1 MELILLFGTIA
12 VLLVIG
18 TGVGMSIG
26 IPSLLYLVFVLDIP
40 AASITRRLIESL
52 NNFPILAAPLFILA
66 GNLMNAGGVTDRVF
80 DFAHKLLRGVPAGL
94 AHSNIVASIVFS
106 GMSGSA
112 LADAGGLGAVEI
124 KAMRDH
130 GYSDTLSVGV
140 TGGSSIIGPI
150 IPPSIPAVVYAV
162 TAGVSVGRLFVA
174 GIVPGLL
181 MGLLLAALVIF
192 LASKEKPLEMEPSK
206 IKEVA
211 VSFLHSMPGLFAIFI
226 ILGGIISGLFT
237 PTEAAAV
244 AVVYVLLIGR
254 FLYREL
260 TWRRF
265 IACVET
271 SALTMVKVSFLIV
284 TAALFGNIMI
294 RENVAL
300 KLSTILTEVVVNPIL
315 ILILINVLMLI
326 LGTFMEQLAAIM
338 IVTPI
343 FMPVIIA
350 LGMSPVQFGVIVVL
364 NLMIGLLTPP
374 VGIVLYTLSE
384 VSGLPLDK
392 TVRAVLPFLVPLIM
406 VLLLITFVPWFTLAL
421 PSLFWG

>member
-1 MELILLFGTIA
+1 MELLLLFLSIGILIA
-12 VLLVIG
+12 VG
-18 TGVGMSIG
+18 AGVGMSIG
-26 IPSLLYLVFVLDIP
+26 VPSLVYLLVVLGIPP
-40 AASITRRLIESL
+40 AAIARRLIESL

-66 GNLMNAGGVTDRVF
+66 GNLMNAGGITDRVF
-80 DFAHKLLRGVPAGL
+80 SFAHRLLKGVPAGL
-94 AHSNIVASIVFS
+94 AQANIVASIIFS

-112 LADAGGLGAVEI
+112 LADAGGLGSVEI

-130 GYSDTLSVGV
+130 GYSDRLSVGV

-162 TAGVSVGRLFVA
+162 NAGVSVGRLFVA

-181 MGLLLAALVIF
+181 MGILLALQVAWI
-192 LASKEKPLEMEPSK
+192 ARKEDIERLHGSPFREL
-206 IKEVA
+206 IR
-211 VSFLHSMPGLFAIFI
+211 SFVQSLPGLFAIVI
-226 ILGGIISGLFT
+226 ILGGIVSGLFT

-244 AVVYVLLIGR
+244 AAIYVTLIG
-254 FLYREL
+254 LLVYREL
-260 TWRRF
+260 TWTKF
-265 IACVET
+265 VQCVRT
-271 SALTMVKVSFLIV
+271 SAITMIKVSFLIV

-300 KLSTILTEVVVNPIL
+300 KLSRVLIDVVANPFL
-315 ILILINVLMLI
+315 ILLIINALMLI

-343 FMPVIIA
+343 FLPIVVQ
-350 LGMSPVQFGVIVVL
+350 LGMSPIHFGVVVVL

-384 VSGLPLDK
+384 VSGLSLAK
-392 TVRAVLPFLVPLIM
+392 TIRAVLPFLLPLVA
-406 VLLLITFVPWFTLAL
+406 VLLLITFIPWLTMWLPTAL
-421 PSLFWG
+421 W